1 MAYNKHPL
9 KTSESHYNK
18 PALVSILLIFL
29 GIMILVAVRQFSPE
43 MGANLGITSTAQ
55 ASPAATPKA
64 ASAVVGTKV
73 APAVVE
79 TKVTLSSNVKEQTP
93 KAAENISSTQ
103 NTDSVTCT
111 QKDISAGLCQ

>member
-9 KTSESHYNK
+9 KASESHYNK
-18 PALVSILLIFL
+18 PALVTILLIFL

-55 ASPAATPKA
+55 ASPVVIPKA
-64 ASAVVGTKV
+64 

-79 TKVTLSSNVKEQTP
+79 TKVKLSSNVKEQPP

-103 NTDSVTCT
+103 NTDSVSCT
-111 QKDISAGLCQ
+111 EKDISAGLCK